1 MDFERVRTRSI
12 GSTRPSINSR
22 MGFIFNA
29 LPSKRVAP
37 PIRPPRCKNSS
48 VSTANTR
55 PVFSLEVDPFQKRP
69 NIDILIS
76 NQAGKPVANASIIE
90 TMTKKMEITMHLRG
104 APAPGQYHVRAEL
117 YYQQKSD
124 PPEANP
130 PIITQVD
137 LAETIFMIETDTPE
151 ADNSPG

>member
-1 MDFERVRTRSI
+1 MELFFLDPDEVPLPPNEVRIRDLAAEPWPDGRRVRI
-12 GSTRPSINSR
+12 
-22 MGFIFNA
+22 
-29 LPSKRVAP
+29 
-37 PIRPPRCKNSS
+37 
-48 VSTANTR
+48 
-55 PVFSLEVDPFQKRP
+55 SLEVDPFQKRP

-76 NQAGKPVANASIIE
+76 NQAGKPVANTSIIE